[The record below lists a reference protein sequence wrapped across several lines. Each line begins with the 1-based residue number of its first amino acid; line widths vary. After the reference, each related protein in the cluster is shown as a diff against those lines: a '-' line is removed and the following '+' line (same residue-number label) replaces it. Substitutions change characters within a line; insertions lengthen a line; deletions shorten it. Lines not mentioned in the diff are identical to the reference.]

1 MADVTEVIHKIT
13 YEVNN
18 DALENAT
25 KAIQRQITELDKLN
39 KTLNSYEKQLA
50 AISANESKQLN
61 TLTRKIDALN
71 KEILKKSAE
80 TEGALK
86 QIFNGVLK
94 GMDIEDNLKDAVGK
108 YIGGVRKNFGEL
120 QRSGEMLQ
128 SALNTVWTSTS
139 TNAAAGAV
147 KTGNALKNLGKS
159 LTSVTGLADIGIVA
173 LASLT
178 NELLNMENP
187 LGLITGKTGALN
199 AINQQAA
206 ADIAL
211 VTADITIMKE
221 RFLDANASV
230 ETKTEVMNELNS
242 KYGDTIGTMN
252 SLNEAEDF
260 FINKS
265 GDFVKAMTLRAKM
278 QAGYNILA
286 AEQQKLLEA
295 ESRTP
300 EENIGGWQKAWL
312 GVVAFAKSN
321 TIGDISMNYRR
332 EMKSANKELL
342 AEARGHA
349 NKTSEYIVGTIK
361 EAENEL
367 RQLNKANNFKGETGT
382 KRNLAKSVQNNSR
395 SNDADRK
402 PAIKSKSTPDAPL
415 KLELPTPEE
424 PDMAALE
431 AEAKDITRRYIQQ
444 IKEAMESSF
453 ERIELGEL
461 KQLIDLE
468 GAYKNGEVSFEIYE
482 ERKKKIHDEALVY
495 RYSAEEDAYEKIAEL
510 RDVDVEDMQDAER
523 KKLEAKHK
531 ILEKQNEK
539 RTQTTRENA
548 GTTSGKNS
556 SFKSLLDPFK
566 KLDEEERKAISS
578 QIAAYQELAQA
589 AADAYN
595 QILQVKIDALD
606 KEISIREKRVEEAKK
621 LAERGNTEALRL
633 EEERLRKAQQQREN
647 YARRQQAV
655 NAAITVSNAIA
666 AVARAALEGGGFGSV
681 ATIAAL
687 IAALAAGYAAVTSLS
702 NDGGDAFAEGVIDY
716 KGKGGPRD
724 DKNWVRIS
732 TGESIITAEGTKK
745 HRALLEAINT
755 GARLQLSDASLPFV
769 MPAFKS
775 PGVAIQEQYASANDM
790 QRLETK
796 LDEVVVAI
804 ESNKL
809 KQDIFFNEQ
818 GVGIMTER
826 AIQRDRRR
834 WK

>member
-1 MADVTEVIHKIT
+1 MADVTEVIHSIT
-13 YEVNN
+13 YDINN
-18 DALENAT
+18 EALENAT
-25 KAIQRQITELDKLN
+25 RAIQQQITELDKLN
-39 KTLNSYEKQLA
+39 KVLNSYEKQLA
-50 AISANESKQLN
+50 GVSANESKQLDA
-61 TLTRKIDALN
+61 LTRKIDALN

-94 GMDIEDNLKDAVGK
+94 GLDIEDNLKDAVGK
-108 YIGGVRKNFGEL
+108 YIGGIRKNFGEL
-120 QRSGEMLQ
+120 QRNGEKLHT
-128 SALNTVWTSTS
+128 ALNTVWTSTS
-139 TNAAAGAV
+139 TNATAGAS

-178 NELLNMENP
+178 EELLNMDNP

-206 ADIAL
+206 ADIAQ

-265 GDFVKAMTLRAKM
+265 ANFVQAMTLRAKV

-295 ESRTP
+295 ESRKP

-312 GVVAFAKSN
+312 GVVTFARSN
-321 TIGDISMNYRR
+321 TIEDISSNYRR
-332 EMKSANKELL
+332 EMKSANNELL
-342 AEARGHA
+342 ADAREHA

-361 EAENEL
+361 EADNEL
-367 RQLNKANNFKGETGT
+367 RRLNLANNFKGETD
-382 KRNLAKSVQNNSR
+382 AKHNPATSVPNNSR
-395 SNDADRK
+395 SYVSDRK
-402 PAIKSKSTPDAPL
+402 PASKLKSSPDAPL
-415 KLELPTPEE
+415 KLELPAPGE
-424 PDMAALE
+424 PDMADLE
-431 AEAKDITRRYIQQ
+431 TEAKDIARRYVQQ

-461 KQLIDLE
+461 KQLIDME
-468 GAYKNGEVSFEIYE
+468 GAYKNNEISFGIYE
-482 ERKKKIHDEALVY
+482 KRKKKIHDETLLS
-495 RYSAEEDAYEKIAEL
+495 RYKAEEEAYGRIAGIREAE
-510 RDVDVEDMQDAER
+510 VEDAKEAEQ
-523 KKLEAKHK
+523 KILEAKHK
-531 ILEKQNEK
+531 SLEKQNEIK
-539 RTQTTRENA
+539 VQAE
-548 GTTSGKNS
+548 TSTETVTGKKS
-556 SFKSLLDPFK
+556 SFKSLVDPFK
-566 KLDEEERKAISS
+566 KLDEEERKSISN
-578 QIAAYQELAQA
+578 QIAAYQELAEA
-589 AADAYN
+589 AANAYN
-595 QILQVKIDALD
+595 QILQSKIDALD

-621 LAERGNTEALRL
+621 LAERGNTEALRI
-633 EEERLRKAQQQREN
+633 EEDRLRKAQAQR
-647 YARRQQAV
+647 AKFARQQQVV

-666 AVARAALEGGGFGSV
+666 AVARAALEGGGFGSA

-702 NDGGDAFAEGVIDY
+702 ADSGDSFADGVVDY

-745 HRALLEAINT
+745 HRALLE
-755 GARLQLSDASLPFV
+755 
-769 MPAFKS
+769 
-775 PGVAIQEQYASANDM
+775 
-790 QRLETK
+790 
-796 LDEVVVAI
+796 
-804 ESNKL
+804 
-809 KQDIFFNEQ
+809 
-818 GVGIMTER
+818 
-826 AIQRDRRR
+826 
-834 WK
+834 